1 MAAGRAGLSA
11 AHPRCGCTRG
21 LSSPLLAASIPQGI
35 FCMLLLLRGLQRKAG
50 CSWVCCMGVCCIP
63 SSQASLRPP
72 LLPPVSQL
80 HVAALHLCP
89 PRLQSV
95 ALLSMQ
101 PCTGR
106 TFRVWNQG
114 GKLCR
119 GAGAAA
125 PMAPG
130 TGRCYGDTKSCRAA
144 KSTDLRNR
152 SPPPHLPMLF
162 FGFGLFFF
170 RCRRSPDRFIS
181 SVRDLKRSPVS
192 GRRTSCEEGEE
203 KAARDAPMDPEL
215 FLRPSAAPS
224 RTPPWA
230 VGGARPPGTL
240 LLCVQGSA
248 QAADRP
254 PEAAAGSSHLGRP
267 HFNLPVSRQQW
278 HYITQISA
286 GLRGRLRRNRR
297 VLTRVRA

>member
-1 MAAGRAGLSA
+1 
-11 AHPRCGCTRG
+11 
-21 LSSPLLAASIPQGI
+21 
-35 FCMLLLLRGLQRKAG
+35 
-50 CSWVCCMGVCCIP
+50 MGNDYP
-63 SSQASLRPP
+63 SASL
-72 LLPPVSQL
+72 
-80 HVAALHLCP
+80 
-89 PRLQSV
+89 
-95 ALLSMQ
+95 
-101 PCTGR
+101 G
-106 TFRVWNQG
+106 
-114 GKLCR
+114 

-170 RCRRSPDRFIS
+170 HCRRSPDRFIS

-230 VGGARPPGTL
+230 VGGARPPGTCRQSGVTL
-240 LLCVQGSA
+240 WRGGGGQ
-248 QAADRP
+248 RP
-254 PEAAAGSSHLGRP
+254 PLPPLGSVRGGDAPGAAGTERRGAGMGAS
-267 HFNLPVSRQQW
+267 PV
-278 HYITQISA
+278 HHPA
-286 GLRGRLRRNRR
+286 P
-297 VLTRVRA
+297 

>member
-1 MAAGRAGLSA
+1 
-11 AHPRCGCTRG
+11 
-21 LSSPLLAASIPQGI
+21 
-35 FCMLLLLRGLQRKAG
+35 
-50 CSWVCCMGVCCIP
+50 MGNDYP
-63 SSQASLRPP
+63 SASL
-72 LLPPVSQL
+72 
-80 HVAALHLCP
+80 
-89 PRLQSV
+89 
-95 ALLSMQ
+95 
-101 PCTGR
+101 G
-106 TFRVWNQG
+106 
-114 GKLCR
+114 

-230 VGGARPPGTL
+230 VGGARPPGTCRQSGVTLWRGGGGAAAASSSARERPGGGRAGSRGDRAERGRDGSIPRAPPRPITTPFPGPGFRWGHGQSPAGL
-240 LLCVQGSA
+240 LQL
-248 QAADRP
+248 
-254 PEAAAGSSHLGRP
+254 PEAPGG
-267 HFNLPVSRQQW
+267 
-278 HYITQISA
+278 
-286 GLRGRLRRNRR
+286 GK
-297 VLTRVRA
+297 

>member
-1 MAAGRAGLSA
+1 
-11 AHPRCGCTRG
+11 
-21 LSSPLLAASIPQGI
+21 
-35 FCMLLLLRGLQRKAG
+35 
-50 CSWVCCMGVCCIP
+50 
-63 SSQASLRPP
+63 
-72 LLPPVSQL
+72 
-80 HVAALHLCP
+80 
-89 PRLQSV
+89 
-95 ALLSMQ
+95 
-101 PCTGR
+101 
-106 TFRVWNQG
+106 
-114 GKLCR
+114 
-119 GAGAAA
+119 
-125 PMAPG
+125 MAPG

-230 VGGARPPGTL
+230 VGGARPPGTCRQSGVTL
-240 LLCVQGSA
+240 WRGGGGSGRLFLRSGASGGGTRREPRGQSGEGPGWEHPPCATPPHNHPFPWARVQVGA
-248 QAADRP
+248 RTEPGRAA
-254 PEAAAGSSHLGRP
+254 AAAGGTWGWEIRD
-267 HFNLPVSRQQW
+267 N
-278 HYITQISA
+278 T
-286 GLRGRLRRNRR
+286 
-297 VLTRVRA
+297 